1 MKINKNSFELNEK
14 LSATID
20 SSDNDGLIFI
30 PNNIEL
36 NVEIENY
43 FGKITIN
50 KIEISPAESEF
61 QISKLSIESHV
72 QNLDI

>member
-1 MKINKNSFELNEK
+1 MKINNKSFELNEK
-14 LSATID
+14 ISVSID

-50 KIEISPAESEF
+50 KMAINFLI
-61 QISKLSIESHV
+61 
-72 QNLDI
+72 